1 MIARS
6 YRSLLIP
13 LEAGVEGFAFIPKRS
28 AIAEAQA
35 EGQLIWEMKKTVA
48 REAWLEIEP
57 GLRCIE
63 QIVLAHEASH
73 AA

>member
-1 MIARS
+1 MIVRN

-13 LEAGVEGFAFIPKRS
+13 LEDGVEGFAFIPKRS

-35 EGQLIWEMKKTVA
+35 EGLLIWEMKKTAA
-48 REAWLEIEP
+48 RDAWLEIEP

-63 QIVLAHEASH
+63 QIVMAREASH
-73 AA
+73 AV